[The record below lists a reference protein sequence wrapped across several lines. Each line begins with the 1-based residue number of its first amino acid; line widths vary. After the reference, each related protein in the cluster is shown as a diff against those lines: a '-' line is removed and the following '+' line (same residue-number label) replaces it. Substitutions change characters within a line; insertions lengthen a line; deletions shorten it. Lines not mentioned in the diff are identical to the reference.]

1 MRYDFNMICELCNEI
16 GLPARMHDEQCVEVD
31 LGPSGLLCFQN
42 AEDDEDCLIGFRET
56 PWHTHDDLT
65 FVNGRGHYI
74 ELNYLDLLTGL
85 ADGQVLVCE
94 RRQDGKLLDRWPI
107 HRDYNDLFKYMDA
120 GEQITVR
127 RVTTAAPH
135 AGPSGVV

>member
-65 FVNGRGHYI
+65 FVDGRGYL
-74 ELNYLDLLTGL
+74 LN
-85 ADGQVLVCE
+85 
-94 RRQDGKLLDRWPI
+94 
-107 HRDYNDLFKYMDA
+107 
-120 GEQITVR
+120 
-127 RVTTAAPH
+127 
-135 AGPSGVV
+135 